1 MQTIR
6 MADILEGL
14 SRAFHFTVK
23 QWKWALVSVLVG
35 ILIALGY
42 GWLQEPKYEA
52 KVTFILE
59 EKSSGIGGSLSGIAS
74 QFGIDIESMSGVSGM
89 FTGDNIL
96 DILVSRSIIEKVLL
110 TKIDTAA
117 GANSATLADLYY
129 ENSGIKKKLSK
140 KNELFKSLSYAHLN
154 INTPHS
160 LPQDSVLFLMHE
172 ELIEQNLKVER
183 LNKKGSIIKILTKAS
198 NPVFAKVFS
207 ERLLDE
213 TRKLYVE
220 VKTGISAANVNRLEK
235 RADSLLRI
243 MNNKSYQSASLQV
256 LDANAAFKTSAVP
269 AETTQRDRMVTYAIY
284 TEVMKNLEMSRMA
297 VANQTPVTQILD
309 RSKYPLQDLRKSYKL
324 LALIGAV
331 LGLCLFLGFVFI
343 SFPKKGAQLI
353 LMGLILLPSLTKAQT
368 IPVGMIGYDDQIRIL
383 QLQGKLGAE
392 HSLMARPFFTYKNFT
407 TDSFYQLTDPGFQY
421 QPLKKKILNQKV
433 NLELLPLHF
442 YTKFNSNRPYS
453 FNQPGFIQAKG
464 IQNNISTGIY
474 ASSGCFSIQF
484 KPEFS
489 YANNPSFP
497 YNNNFG
503 APTRGAYSQF
513 FLGQSSIRITKNK
526 LSFGLS
532 TENIY
537 WGPGLH
543 NSLLMSANAPG
554 FAHLTFNTTAPI
566 KTPIGNFEW
575 QLIGGKLV
583 EDTALLLENKLLSTN
598 YYNRDTYDG
607 TGNSGPY
614 DPKKSWRY
622 LSGIT
627 LTYNPK
633 WVKGLF
639 LSINRVG
646 YAYHYK
652 IENNAAGYTFMQRYF
667 PVLFGVLR
675 ESYPFG
681 TPTNVSPVGIK
692 QIASISARFLF
703 PQSHAEMY
711 MEYGYGDNF
720 TNLRDWNTDAPHS
733 TAYLVGFRK
742 LKEIKPNKW
751 LDFSAEY
758 TRMSEPINYLLRSAG
773 NWYTYEGGYTNQNR
787 ILGAGVGSGNNVFTA
802 KLNWLDGLTKL
813 GMTIQNIFHGPT
825 TIVGGLNNF
834 GLRDTKWNDM
844 AIGINGQKRFKKF
857 ILSGELQT
865 VNAKNYGWEM
875 GNNRFNLYGFLTAT
889 YLW

>member
-1 MQTIR
+1 MQTIK
-6 MADILEGL
+6 MADLLDGF
-14 SRAFHFTVK
+14 SRALSFTTK
-23 QWKWALVSVLVG
+23 QWKWALLSILVCSS
-35 ILIALGY
+35 IALLY
-42 GWLQEPKYEA
+42 GWWQKPQYEA

-59 EKSSGIGGSLSGIAS
+59 EKSSGLGGGLSGIAS
-74 QFGIDIESMSGVSGM
+74 QFGIDLESMSGASGM

-110 TKIDTAA
+110 TKADSAA
-117 GANSATLADLYY
+117 GANATTLADLYY
-129 ENSGIKKKLSK
+129 DISGFKKKLSK
-140 KNELFKSLSYAHLN
+140 KSVAFEKLSYSQLKAN
-154 INTPHS
+154 APHS
-160 LPQDSVLFLMHE
+160 LAQDSVLFLMY
-172 ELIEQNLKVER
+172 EQLVEKNLKVER
-183 LNKKGSIIKILTKAS
+183 LNKKGSIIKILIRAS
-198 NPVFAKVFS
+198 NPVFAKTFS

-220 VKTGISAANVNRLEK
+220 VKTGISAANVRRLEK

-284 TEVMKNLEMSRMA
+284 TEVMKNLEMSKMA

-309 RSKYPLQDLRKSYKL
+309 RSKYPLQDLRKSYAIL
-324 LALIGAV
+324 LAIGV
-331 LGLCLFLGFVFI
+331 LAGCLLFLAYIFI
-343 SFPKKGAQLI
+343 SFPKKTVSTLLLAI
-353 LMGLILLPSLTKAQT
+353 VLLPSIGFAQT
-368 IPVGMIGYDDQIRIL
+368 IPVATVGFDDQLRVL
-383 QLQGKLGAE
+383 QLQGKIGAQ
-392 HSLMARPFFTYKNFT
+392 HSLMARPFFTNKQIT
-407 TDSFYQLTDPGFQY
+407 TDSIIQLIDPDFQY
-421 QPLKKKILNQKV
+421 QSVKKKMGNGKIQV
-433 NLELLPLHF
+433 ELLPFHQ
-442 YTKFNSNRPYS
+442 YTKFNTDRPYS
-453 FNQPGFIQAKG
+453 WNQPGFIQAKG
-464 IQNNISTGIY
+464 IQTSLSAGVHL
-474 ASSGCFSIQF
+474 SSGWFSIQL
-484 KPEFS
+484 KPEFN
-489 YANNPSFP
+489 YANNPTFP
-497 YNNNFG
+497 FNNNFG
-503 APTRGAYSQF
+503 APTRGNYSKF
-513 FLGQSSIRITKNK
+513 FLGQSSIRISKNK
-526 LSFGLS
+526 LSIGLS

-554 FAHLTFNTTAPI
+554 FAHLTFNTTEPI

-575 QLIGGKLV
+575 QLIGGKLI
-583 EDTALLLENKLLSTN
+583 EDTSLLLENKLMSTN
-598 YYNRDTYDG
+598 YYNPNTYTGD
-607 TGNSGPY
+607 GNSGPY

-633 WVKGLF
+633 WIKGLF

-681 TPTNVSPVGIK
+681 TPTAVSPVGIK

-703 PQSHAEMY
+703 PNSHAEIY
-711 MEYGYGDNF
+711 TEYGYGDNF

-742 LKEIKPNKW
+742 LKEIKPNQW
-751 LDFSAEY
+751 LDFNAEY
-758 TRMSEPINYLLRSAG
+758 TRMSEPINYLLRSAA

-802 KLNWLDGLTKL
+802 KLNLIKGFTKW
-813 GMTIQNIFHGPT
+813 GMIIQNIYHGPT
-825 TIVGGLNNF
+825 TIVSGGNIF
-834 GLRDTKWNDM
+834 GLRDTKWNDF
-844 AIGINGQKRFKKF
+844 AIGFNGQKRFNKW
-857 ILSGELQT
+857 IISGELQS
-865 VNAKNYGWEM
+865 VNTKNYAWDPS
-875 GNNRFNLYGFLTAT
+875 NHRFNLYGFITAT